1 MVLRHN
7 ELILPQMK
15 EPITI
20 IGAGIGGLTM
30 ALTLKQKGYPARV
43 YESAPEIKP
52 VGAGIL
58 MANNAMQVFKK
69 LGIHHKIEEAGNRI
83 STLDITNE
91 KLASLSS
98 INLQKFERKYAV
110 YNVAIHRADLQKIL
124 AEAIGF
130 ENIALSKRLVSIE
143 QQEDCKL
150 VFEDGSVAR
159 SPVVIAADGIRSAIR
174 NQLFDKSNIRNTGQV
189 CWRGVCEMELPEKYQ
204 HEGIEAWGKG
214 IRFGFVRISTKQV
227 YWFAVASEGSVKNGQ
242 SDLLLLFKDFHPL
255 VRDMIAVTAKEN
267 IYFSSIID
275 LKPIYQWHKNKVCLI
290 GDAAHATTPNLGQG
304 ACQAVEDAY
313 AIGQLLHENKPV
325 ENVFGQYQQ
334 LRIKKAHDIVNK
346 SWRIGSVAHFENS
359 FAVWLRNSLMR
370 AVPAAANNKQLQ
382 KIFDISYIS

>member
-1 MVLRHN
+1 
-7 ELILPQMK
+7 MK

-69 LGIHHKIEEAGNRI
+69 LGIQHSIEAAGNRI

-91 KLASLSS
+91 KLSSLSA
-98 INLQKFERKYAV
+98 INLQKFEHRYGV
-110 YNVAIHRADLQKIL
+110 YNVAIHRADLQRIL
-124 AEAIGF
+124 AKAIGF
-130 ENIALSKRLVSIE
+130 ENIELSKRLVSIK
-143 QQEDCKL
+143 QEKDCKL
-150 VFEDGSVAR
+150 VFEDGSVIR

-174 NQLFDKSNIRNTGQV
+174 NQLFDKSEIRNTGQV
-189 CWRGVCEMELPEKYQ
+189 CWRGVCDMELPEQYL

-214 IRFGFVRISTKQV
+214 IRFGFVRISSRQV
-227 YWFAVASEGSVKNGQ
+227 YWFAVAKERSVK
-242 SDLLLLFKDFHPL
+242 SEPDDLLLLFKDFHPL
-255 VRDMIAVTAKEN
+255 VQNMIAATSKEN
-267 IYFSSIID
+267 IYFSSITD
-275 LKPIYQWHKNKVCLI
+275 LKPVHQWYKGNVCLI

-313 AIGQLLHENKPV
+313 AIGQLLDPNKTFD
-325 ENVFGQYQQ
+325 NVFAAYQQ
-334 LRIKKAHDIVNK
+334 LRIKKAHTIVNN
-346 SWRIGSVAHFENS
+346 SWRIGKMAHWGNS
-359 FAVWLRNSLMR
+359 FAVWTRNNLMK
-370 AVPAAANNKQLQ
+370 AIPAAANNRQLQ
-382 KIFDISYIS
+382 KIFDIRYIT

>member
-1 MVLRHN
+1 
-7 ELILPQMK
+7 MK

-69 LGIHHKIEEAGNRI
+69 LGIQHSIEAAGHRI

-91 KLASLSS
+91 KLSSLSA
-98 INLQKFERKYAV
+98 INLQKFEHRYGV
-110 YNVAIHRADLQKIL
+110 YSVAIHRADLQRIL

-130 ENIALSKRLVSIE
+130 ENIELSKRLVSIK
-143 QQEDCKL
+143 QEKDCKL
-150 VFEDGSVAR
+150 VFEDGSVIR

-174 NQLFDKSNIRNTGQV
+174 NQLFDKSEIRNTGQV
-189 CWRGVCEMELPEKYQ
+189 CWRGVCDMELPEQYL

-214 IRFGFVRISTKQV
+214 IRFGFVRISSRQL
-227 YWFAVASEGSVKNGQ
+227 YWFAVAKERSVK
-242 SDLLLLFKDFHPL
+242 SEPDDLLLLFKDFHPL
-255 VRDMIAVTAKEN
+255 VQNMIAATAKEN
-267 IYFSSIID
+267 IYFSSITD
-275 LKPIYQWHKNKVCLI
+275 LKPVHQWYKGNVCLI

-313 AIGQLLHENKPV
+313 AIGQLLDPNKTFD
-325 ENVFGQYQQ
+325 NVFAAYQE
-334 LRIKKAHDIVNK
+334 LRIKKAHAIVNN
-346 SWRIGSVAHFENS
+346 SWRIGKMAHWENS
-359 FAVWLRNSLMR
+359 FAVWTRNNLMK
-370 AVPAAANNKQLQ
+370 AIPAAANNKQLQ
-382 KIFDISYIS
+382 KIFDIRYIT